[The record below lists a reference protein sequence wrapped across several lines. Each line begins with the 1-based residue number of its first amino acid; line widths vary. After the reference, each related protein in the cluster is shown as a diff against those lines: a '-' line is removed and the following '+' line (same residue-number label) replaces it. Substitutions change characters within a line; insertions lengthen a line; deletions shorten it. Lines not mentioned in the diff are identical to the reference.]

1 VIAGAAA
8 GVAAA
13 LPWWAA
19 VAVFHARWR
28 GETPL
33 DDFAPAPLPPVPRLS
48 VIVPARNEA
57 RVIARCVRSILASDY
72 PALDVIVVDDDS
84 SDGTADIAR
93 TAAAGDRRL
102 GVVRPPPLPAGW
114 FGKQWACW
122 HGARAANGAVLCFT
136 DADTVHGPELYGRCV
151 RAVQEREL
159 AMLSVLGAQEL
170 ESFWERVVQPQ
181 VFALLFAR
189 YGGTK
194 TINRS
199 RRATAKIAAGQ
210 CIVMPRAVYDEIG
223 GHEAVHDRAAEDLAL
238 AQLLFRRGKRTLL
251 VTGVRHLSVRMYTSL
266 REIWGGWTKNVF
278 AGGKEALPLP
288 FARGAAL
295 AMLLPLPPL
304 LTLVPLVAMLF
315 AAVGAA
321 PAWLGIAGALATLAA
336 VLWFVEVYRYTG
348 VPLRYVPT
356 FPLGAVVLLAITVA
370 AIVRGN
376 RVRWKDRSYVA
387 R

>member
-1 VIAGAAA
+1 VIASAAT

-13 LPWWAA
+13 LPWWVA

-28 GETPL
+28 GEAPL
-33 DDFAPAPLPPVPRLS
+33 DDFPPTPLPPAPPLS

-57 RVIARCVRSILASDY
+57 RVIGRCVRSILSSHY
-72 PALDVIVVDDDS
+72 PALELVVVDDDS
-84 SDGTADIAR
+84 SDGTADLAR
-93 TAAAGDRRL
+93 SAAAGDPRL
-102 GVVRPPPLPAGW
+102 VVVHPPPLPTGW

-122 HGARAANGAVLCFT
+122 HGARAAGGAMLCFT

-151 RAVQEREL
+151 RGIQEREL

-189 YGGTK
+189 YGGTE
-194 TINRS
+194 TINRA
-199 RRATAKIAAGQ
+199 RRETAKIAAGQ
-210 CIVMPRAVYDEIG
+210 CIVMPRTVYDQIG
-223 GHEAVHDRAAEDLAL
+223 GHQAVHDRAAEDLAL
-238 AQLLFRRGKRTLL
+238 AQLLYRRGHRTWLA
-251 VTGVRHLSVRMYTSL
+251 TGVRHLSVRMYTSL

-278 AGGKEALPLP
+278 AGGKEAMPLP

-295 AMLLPLPPL
+295 AVLLPLPPL
-304 LTLVPLVAMLF
+304 LTLVPLAAMLL

-321 PAWLGIAGALATLAA
+321 PAWLGIAGAVATLAA
-336 VLWFVEVYRYTG
+336 VRWFVEVYRYAG
-348 VPLRYVPT
+348 VPLRYVLT
-356 FPLGAVVLLAITVA
+356 YPLGAAVLLAITVA

-376 RVRWKDRSYVA
+376 RVRWKDRTYVA